1 MFSSPPPDD
10 LTAIIAVG
18 IGRHSRLFFIRFVS
32 NCVCNER
39 FFFPDGEEEEEEEE
53 EEEAV
58 VIVVDILD
66 ILAFFRARAH
76 LAHLIRLVAPFVP
89 KRRRPRRDMDI

>member
-1 MFSSPPPDD
+1 M
-10 LTAIIAVG
+10 
-18 IGRHSRLFFIRFVS
+18 S

-39 FFFPDGEEEEEEEE
+39 FFFPDGEEEEEE

-66 ILAFFRARAH
+66 ILAFFRDARTSRASDQ
-76 LAHLIRLVAPFVP
+76 ISRPFRSEEEEAPV
-89 KRRRPRRDMDI
+89 